1 MSAHMQPH
9 TVFKHIIVD
18 RSGSMDSFRGKHINM
33 CHRLLMETQEESEK
47 SGIKTHISLTT
58 FDDRVNYPMD
68 LVDPTVED
76 MPDQSQL
83 QKMLYPR
90 GSTRFNDTLIEE
102 LEKLES
108 HADYCRKTLPLALR
122 RLDPLIVRI
131 LVVITDGF
139 DNVSQ
144 NSTETCRNMMNAY
157 RKSGG
162 QAILMAANMNAE
174 EVGSNYGFNSD
185 KCITVH
191 NSDEQ
196 AIESGFNSIGRLQRE
211 MTQGLEVTPITH
223 IERALS
229 CPMTHPIE
237 YFDTISQQPIPAL
250 AMPPAFTRHLSVTPH
265 FDDILTQNQAE
276 V

>member
-1 MSAHMQPH
+1 MTTH
-9 TVFKHIIVD
+9 TKPTAVFKHIIVD
-18 RSGSMDSFRGKHINM
+18 RSGSMNSFQGKHIEM
-33 CHRLLMETQEESEK
+33 CHRMLMETQEEAEK

-68 LVDPTVED
+68 LSDPTVEE

-83 QKMLYPR
+83 RKMLYPR

-108 HADYCRKTLPLALR
+108 HADFCRKTLPLALR

-131 LVVITDGF
+131 LVVITDGY
-139 DNVSQ
+139 DNVSD
-144 NSTETCRNMMNAY
+144 NSTETCRNMMNEY

-162 QAILMAANMNAE
+162 QAILMAANMDAE

-191 NSDEQ
+191 NSNEN
-196 AIESGFNSIGRLQRE
+196 AIESSFRSIGRMQRE
-211 MTQGLEVTPITH
+211 MTLGLEVTPFTQ
-223 IERALS
+223 IERVSS
-229 CPMTHPIE
+229 CPMGAANNQMDFNDQLRTVP
-237 YFDTISQQPIPAL
+237 TL
-250 AMPPAFTRHLSVTPH
+250 VMPPALTRQHALAPIDFTLG
-265 FDDILTQNQAE
+265 INEAE

>member
-1 MSAHMQPH
+1 M
-9 TVFKHIIVD
+9 
-18 RSGSMDSFRGKHINM
+18 
-33 CHRLLMETQEESEK
+33 
-47 SGIKTHISLTT
+47 
-58 FDDRVNYPMD
+58 
-68 LVDPTVED
+68 
-76 MPDQSQL
+76 
-83 QKMLYPR
+83 
-90 GSTRFNDTLIEE
+90 
-102 LEKLES
+102 
-108 HADYCRKTLPLALR
+108 PLALR

-131 LVVITDGF
+131 LIVITDGF
-139 DNVSQ
+139 DNISD

-174 EVGSNYGFNSD
+174 IVGSNYGFNSD
-185 KCITVH
+185 RCITVH
-191 NSDEQ
+191 NSDRQ

-229 CPMTHPIE
+229 CPMTHPID

-250 AMPPAFTRHLSVTPH
+250 AMPPAFTRNQTVTPH
-265 FDDILTQNQAE
+265 FDDILTENQAE